1 MLTNYFSKLSR
12 EERELLA
19 LKNHQEGRL
28 RNEARAEEAKQ
39 EVARNIERK
48 RIAQQVIEI
57 IDSDDSRDIG
67 DQVRDTFQLMAQEV
81 NLVCK

>member
-28 RNEARAEEAKQ
+28 RNEAKAEETKQ